1 MNWSYMSHMSDKT
14 YSPTQK
20 KTQIPSTG
28 FQNPNRKP
36 AKANVGVIL
45 LIVLLACLSASAQE
59 NTKVPFTIAKN
70 YFVRNDYS
78 GTGTVKI
85 ESAKAFEEIFGAAA
99 LMWKNGRPT
108 PIDFSKQYIIAN
120 ILAVTDR
127 NTELIPK
134 SLIKDKNNNLIFDY
148 TIKKGA
154 RMSST
159 MRPFLAIIV
168 DKQYQGTIIA
178 KSQEIAGGDI

>member
-1 MNWSYMSHMSDKT
+1 MSCMSYKT
-14 YSPTQK
+14 YPPTRK
-20 KTQIPSTG
+20 KSQIPSTD
-28 FQNPNRKP
+28 FQKP
-36 AKANVGVIL
+36 TRERAKANLGIIL
-45 LIVLLACLSASAQE
+45 LFVLLACLSASAQ
-59 NTKVPFTIAKN
+59 NDTKIPFIIAKN

-108 PIDFSKQYIIAN
+108 PIDFSKQYVVAT

-127 NTELIPK
+127 NIELIPK
-134 SLIKDKNNNLIFDY
+134 SLVKDKNNNLIFDY

-159 MRPFLAIIV
+159 MRPFVAIIV
-168 DKQYQGTIIA
+168 DKQYNGTIVA
-178 KSQEIAGGDI
+178 KPQEVAGVGE